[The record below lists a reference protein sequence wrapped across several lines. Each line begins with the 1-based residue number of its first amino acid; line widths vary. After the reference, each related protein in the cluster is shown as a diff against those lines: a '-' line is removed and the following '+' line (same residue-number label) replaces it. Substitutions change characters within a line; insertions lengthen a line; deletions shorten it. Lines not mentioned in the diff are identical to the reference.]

1 MVVVIQMVCQDV
13 GDKAEVMQAH
23 SSIIYHHLLGI
34 SYAFQVLFPRFNM
47 EGDPD
52 YDPEEDWLDDNKGKP
67 HMDFPDFFDAMFEL
81 ADVWCEKISAENY
94 AALLI
99 DLLADAKVQEGI
111 FQV

>member
-1 MVVVIQMVCQDV
+1 
-13 GDKAEVMQAH
+13 
-23 SSIIYHHLLGI
+23 
-34 SYAFQVLFPRFNM
+34 
-47 EGDPD
+47 
-52 YDPEEDWLDDNKGKP
+52 
-67 HMDFPDFFDAMFEL
+67 MDFPDFFDAMFEL